1 MHPYMTEQL
10 VRDRQAALEAEA
22 HDGRLIRRAER
33 PAQAELGRRRL
44 TLTARAFARRL
55 RGLVAR
61 SA

>member
-10 VRDRQAALEAEA
+10 VRDRQTALDVEAR
-22 HDGRLIRRAER
+22 DGRLARRVER
-33 PAQAELGRRRL
+33 PAQAEPGRRRL
-44 TLTARAFARRL
+44 TLTARALTRRV